1 MTEVMMMAVIAV
13 IKYFRLLLAHQR
25 IHLILLLRLLP
36 LIRAKQ
42 EAGARGETLAAA
54 ATLSKHRR
62 MHVVLMSLP
71 KLTPFPSHLPSSL
84 R

>member
-1 MTEVMMMAVIAV
+1 MMMAVIAV
-13 IKYFRLLLAHQR
+13 IKYFRLLLAHQH
-25 IHLILLLRLLP
+25 IHLILLLRLLLLP

-54 ATLSKHRR
+54 ATLSKHWR